1 MEVEV
6 VECDR
11 INQLLGAMH
20 RILFNPKM
28 LSPHDKRDLENL
40 LALLETEMRT
50 NSYKIEVTFANTVNK
65 QRSR

>member
-40 LALLETEMRT
+40 LALVQDEIRT
-50 NSYKIEVTFANTVNK
+50 NSVKVKSSIKIEI
-65 QRSR
+65 